1 MPYYIANIANL
12 PPDLAVL
19 LLAVLLDLVTRELPS
34 RFHPTVWIG
43 KTVAWVE
50 GVAPRSKAGGLP
62 VGVLIALL
70 IPAFWAAA
78 TWFAARGLQ
87 ELHPLAYLA
96 VGAILLKPT
105 FALRML
111 HRVAADTRSLLPGGD
126 SAPGNRDPGNRDPGN
141 RDPGNL
147 APDNLVAL
155 RENMRSLVSRDVS
168 ALTAGQAIAATV
180 ESVSENT
187 TDSFIGPWLAF
198 ALFGLPGAFAYRAIN
213 TLDSMIGYHGEY
225 EYLGKAAARLD
236 DLVNLVPA
244 RLTALLLTLGSV
256 VLPGQRAGRAWRI
269 MWRDH
274 ARTASPNAGW
284 TMSGMAGALGV
295 ELEKEGHY
303 RLGDS
308 TRSLEGE
315 DITRAVQS
323 MYLVAG
329 LGLLI
334 ALGIILLKDGIFG

>member
-1 MPYYIANIANL
+1 
-12 PPDLAVL
+12 VL

-50 GVAPRSKAGGLP
+50 RVAPRSKAGGLP
-62 VGVLIALL
+62 VGVLMALL

-78 TWFAARGLQ
+78 AWFAARGLQ

-126 SAPGNRDPGNRDPGN
+126 SASDNRDPDNRD
-141 RDPGNL
+141 
-147 APDNLVAL
+147 PDNLVAL

-236 DLVNLVPA
+236 DLVNLIPA
-244 RLTALLLTLGSV
+244 RLTALLLALGSI

-303 RLGDS
+303 RLGDP
-308 TRSLEGE
+308 TRTLEPQ
-315 DITRAVQS
+315 DISRAIQT
-323 MYLVAG
+323 MYLVAV
-329 LGLLI
+329 LGAII
-334 ALGIILLKDGIFG
+334 ALGVVILRYGIF

>member
-1 MPYYIANIANL
+1 MAVVSHL
-12 PPDLAVL
+12 PPDLIIL
-19 LLAVLLDLVTRELPS
+19 LLAVLLDLALGELPA
-34 RFHPTVWIG
+34 RLHPTVWIG
-43 KTVAWVE
+43 KTISWVE
-50 GVAPRSKAGGLP
+50 GMAPRNRAGGLAS
-62 VGVLIALL
+62 GVLMALL
-70 IPAFWAAA
+70 IPGFWAAA
-78 TWFAARGLQ
+78 AWFTATGLQ
-87 ELHPLAYLA
+87 KVDDFHPYGPFAYVI
-96 VGAILLKPT
+96 VGAILLKAT
-105 FALRML
+105 FALQML
-111 HRVAADTRSLLPGGD
+111 HRVAAATRSRLAGGD
-126 SAPGNRDPGNRDPGN
+126 
-141 RDPGNL
+141 L
-147 APDNLVAL
+147 ATV

-168 ALTAGQAIAATV
+168 ALTAGEAIAATV

-236 DLVNLVPA
+236 DLINLVPA
-244 RLTALLLTLGSV
+244 RLTALLLTLSGA

-295 ELEKEGHY
+295 QLEKEGHY
-303 RLGDS
+303 QLGDP
-308 TRSLEGE
+308 TRPLEPK
-315 DITRAVQS
+315 DITRAIQS

-329 LGLLI
+329 LGLLV
-334 ALGIILLKDGIFG
+334 ALSLILSKDGVFR

>member
-1 MPYYIANIANL
+1 MPQLPDYIVGV
-12 PPDLAVL
+12 PPEVWVF
-19 LLAVLLDLVTRELPS
+19 LLAVLLDLVGRELPA
-34 RFHPTVWIG
+34 RLHPTVWMG
-43 KTVAWVE
+43 YTVSWVE
-50 GVAPRSKAGGLP
+50 GIAPRSRVGGLA
-62 VGVLIALL
+62 VGGLTALL
-70 IPAFWAAA
+70 IPTFWAAA
-78 TWFAARGLQ
+78 AWFAAFGLR
-87 ELHPLAYLA
+87 ELHPVAYLLGGA
-96 VGAILLKPT
+96 VLLKST

-111 HRVAADTRSLLPGGD
+111 HRVAAGTRSLLDGGD
-126 SAPGNRDPGNRDPGN
+126 LS
-141 RDPGNL
+141 
-147 APDNLVAL
+147 AL

-168 ALTAGQAIAATV
+168 AMTPGQAIAATV

-213 TLDSMIGYHGEY
+213 TLDSMIGYRGEY

-244 RLTALLLTLGSV
+244 RLTALLLALGSP
-256 VLPGQRAGRAWRI
+256 VLPGQKAAGAWRI

-303 RLGDS
+303 RLGDA
-308 TRSLEGE
+308 TRPLEPA
-315 DITRAVQS
+315 DIGRAVQS

-334 ALGIILLKDGIFG
+334 ALGLILLKDRMFG

>member
-50 GVAPRSKAGGLP
+50 RVAPRSKAGGLP

-78 TWFAARGLQ
+78 AWFAARGLQ

-126 SAPGNRDPGNRDPGN
+126 SASDNRD
-141 RDPGNL
+141 
-147 APDNLVAL
+147 PDNLVAL

-236 DLVNLVPA
+236 DLVNLIPA
-244 RLTALLLTLGSV
+244 RLTALLLALGSI

>member
-62 VGVLIALL
+62 VGVLMALF

-78 TWFAARGLQ
+78 AWFAARGLQ
-87 ELHPLAYLA
+87 ELHPLAYPA

-111 HRVAADTRSLLPGGD
+111 HRVAADTRSLLPRGD
-126 SAPGNRDPGNRDPGN
+126 SAPDNLAA
-141 RDPGNL
+141 GNL
-147 APDNLVAL
+147 APDNLAEL

-198 ALFGLPGAFAYRAIN
+198 ALLGLPGAFAYRAIN

-295 ELEKEGHY
+295 ELEKGGPLPAGRPDPLPGRGGHY
-303 RLGDS
+303 PRRSVDVLGSRLGPTDCI
-308 TRSLEGE
+308 GHH
-315 DITRAVQS
+315 
-323 MYLVAG
+323 LVERRN
-329 LGLLI
+329 LWLNE
-334 ALGIILLKDGIFG
+334 

>member
-43 KTVAWVE
+43 RTVAWVE

-62 VGVLIALL
+62 IGVLMALL

-78 TWFAARGLQ
+78 AWFAARGLQ

-126 SAPGNRDPGNRDPGN
+126 SAPDNLAA
-141 RDPGNL
+141 GNL
-147 APDNLVAL
+147 APDNLAEL

>member
-50 GVAPRSKAGGLP
+50 RVAPRSKAGGLP

-78 TWFAARGLQ
+78 AWFAARGLQ

-96 VGAILLKPT
+96 VGTILLKPT

-111 HRVAADTRSLLPGGD
+111 HRVAADSRSLLPGGD
-126 SAPGNRDPGNRDPGN
+126 SASDN

-147 APDNLVAL
+147 AEL

-236 DLVNLVPA
+236 DLVNLIPA
-244 RLTALLLTLGSV
+244 RLTALLLALGSI

-303 RLGDS
+303 RLGDP